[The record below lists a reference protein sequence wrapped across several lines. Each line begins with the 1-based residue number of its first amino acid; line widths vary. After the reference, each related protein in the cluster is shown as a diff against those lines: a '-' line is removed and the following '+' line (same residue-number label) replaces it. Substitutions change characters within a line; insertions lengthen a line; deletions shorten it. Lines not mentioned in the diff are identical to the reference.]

1 MLALAGG
8 AEPAELTIDAPPPL
22 AAAADRVRAIDLS
35 QLEADL
41 RRAGLVLPERIA
53 VVLLPE
59 DDPRARAIPVW
70 VVGLAAG
77 AQDVVILPQRV
88 LAYPYDSIES
98 VFRHEV
104 AHLALSARAG
114 GRPLPRWFHE
124 GVAMSVDAGWS
135 LSGQLR
141 LLFEMSKGPGTE
153 DLGRLFA
160 AGSQPD
166 TALAYALSAALV
178 ADLQRRHGAGV
189 VGEIATHVGEGV
201 GFARAFELVTS
212 ESPDAAAGRAWG
224 VYRTWT
230 AWVPA
235 LTGGT
240 AMWAA
245 ILGLAAAAYAVRRR
259 RRAQRRRLWD
269 DED

>member
-1 MLALAGG
+1 
-8 AEPAELTIDAPPPL
+8 
-22 AAAADRVRAIDLS
+22 
-35 QLEADL
+35 
-41 RRAGLVLPERIA
+41 VLPERIA

-141 LLFEMSKGPGTE
+141 LLFEMQNWRSDVLSQNAGINSIGI
-153 DLGRLFA
+153 LG
-160 AGSQPD
+160 
-166 TALAYALSAALV
+166 
-178 ADLQRRHGAGV
+178 
-189 VGEIATHVGEGV
+189 
-201 GFARAFELVTS
+201 
-212 ESPDAAAGRAWG
+212 
-224 VYRTWT
+224 
-230 AWVPA
+230 PA
-235 LTGGT
+235 LQ
-240 AMWAA
+240 
-245 ILGLAAAAYAVRRR
+245 LGA
-259 RRAQRRRLWD
+259 
-269 DED
+269 EF